1 MTLAA
6 VPDSTYAAL
15 CKGSAVDK
23 LHALHPSASDFALPA
38 AAKIQGDATA
48 HLDLFAVTSV
58 AIHGM
63 RCSQEHGVISIIG
76 CPAFLPNISI
86 HSGKVQISASLHQL
100 YKGNGIVLL
109 MHTLAT
115 LSLDL
120 KVLGRLAGFAD
131 SVQMATCTAGQHL
144 CTIGLMA
151 VSVLSAAATK
161 CASTTP

>member
-38 AAKIQGDATA
+38 AAKIQGD
-48 HLDLFAVTSV
+48 VTSV

-63 RCSQEHGVISIIG
+63 RCSQERGVISIIG

-151 VSVLSAAATK
+151 VSAMRSPLNTG
-161 CASTTP
+161 